1 MNARAPDRIQL
12 TLPAEADFRPIAH
25 LVVGGLGV
33 RLDLT
38 LDDLDDLQVAL
49 EALLGCR
56 DDENDIVVTVDASD
70 GTVHASVG
78 PFPAE
83 ALDLLDRGDR
93 PLGLRRVLETVCDSF
108 EIEERDGGSWVELTK
123 RTTAAAAGTAA

>member
-1 MNARAPDRIQL
+1 MSTEAVDRIQL
-12 TLPAEADFRPIAH
+12 TIPAEEDFRHVAH

-38 LDDLDDLQVAL
+38 FEDLDDVQVAL

-56 DDENDIVVTVDASD
+56 DDEGDIVVTVDAAA
-70 GTVHASVG
+70 GTVRASVG
-78 PFPAE
+78 PFPAD
-83 ALDLLDRGDR
+83 ALDSLERGDS
-93 PLGLRRVLETVCDSF
+93 PFGLRRVLETVTDSF

-123 RTTAAAAGTAA
+123 RTSSGAGATA